1 MKQFPKDFL
10 WGVATASYQIEGAA
24 QEGGRS
30 PSIWDDFARTP
41 GKVFEGHTG
50 DVACD
55 HYHRYPEDVHLMKEL
70 GVQAYRFSISWSRL
84 FPEKGVFNQAGL
96 EFYKRLIR
104 ELKARGIQ
112 PAATIYHW
120 DLPSWAQAEGGWANR
135 DTVLHFVDYAT
146 TLFRELGRDVG
157 VWITHNEPWCAAFL
171 GYGEGV
177 HAPGHQDWREA
188 LISSHHLL
196 LSHGLAVQAYRD
208 MGLTGEI
215 GITLNFTPTDA
226 ASDAPAD
233 VIAASRWDGYANRW
247 FLDPLFKGHYPVDM
261 IEWFGEQFG
270 PLACIQP
277 GDLETIAVPIDFLG
291 VNFYSRNIS
300 KAGADNALLGISF
313 DEARGPVTD
322 MGWEVHPESLYRL
335 LKRLEQ
341 EYTGRLPLYITENG
355 AAYPDQI
362 TGDAVH
368 DPERVRYLHE
378 HLEACQQFV
387 AEGGNL
393 KGYYVW
399 SFLDNFEWAFGYS
412 KRFGI
417 VYVDYETQRRIPKDS
432 ALWFARTIADNGVQP
447 TRATSDAPSS

>member
-24 QEGGRS
+24 AEGGRT

-55 HYHRYPEDVHLMKEL
+55 HYHRYPQDVQIMKDL

-84 FPEKGVFNQAGL
+84 FPQKGVFNREGV
-96 EFYKRLIR
+96 EFYKRLLH
-104 ELKARGIQ
+104 ELRDKGIQ

-120 DLPSWAQAEGGWANR
+120 DLPSWSQAEGGWSNR
-135 DTVLHFVDYAT
+135 ETVQHFVEYAT
-146 TLFRELGRDVG
+146 TLFREFGDDIP

-188 LISSHHLL
+188 LIASHHLL
-196 LSHGLAVQAYRD
+196 LSHGLAVQAYREA
-208 MGLTGEI
+208 GLKGQI

-226 ASDAPAD
+226 ASESPAD
-233 VIAASRWDGYANRW
+233 LVAASRWDGYANRW
-247 FLDPLFKGHYPVDM
+247 FIEPLFKAQYPADM
-261 IEWFGEQFG
+261 IEWFHEQVGAFD
-270 PLACIQP
+270 CIQP
-277 GDLETIAVPIDFLG
+277 GDLDAIAAPIDFLG

-300 KAGADNALLGISF
+300 KEGRDNELLAISF
-313 DEARGPVTD
+313 DESPGPVTD
-322 MGWEVHPESLYRL
+322 MGWEVHPQSLYKL
-335 LKRLEQ
+335 LKRLERD
-341 EYTGRLPLYITENG
+341 YTGRLPLYITENG
-355 AAYPDQI
+355 AAYPDQV

-368 DPERVRYLHE
+368 DPERVRYLQL
-378 HLEACQQFV
+378 HLEACHQFL

-393 KGYYVW
+393 QGYYVW
-399 SFLDNFEWAFGYS
+399 SFLDNFEWAYGYS

-432 ALWFARTIADNGVQP
+432 ALWLARTIADNAV
-447 TRATSDAPSS
+447 TTARETSDASTS